1 MTSQALLLF
10 FVVTA
15 FFVLIAEGTE
25 YEHKS
30 NEEQLL
36 EKISSLEVKVGILE
50 NQDEMRSKVIKD
62 VIAKEI
68 AEIKTALEPLNEKHR
83 KLSEDVANLKAEK
96 FNKTVES
103 TRAVGNGTGQ
113 IIAFSAYDPTS
124 KTFST
129 GQTFVF
135 RSVDFNEGNGYNS
148 LSGEFT
154 APAGGLYQFS
164 VHVCNGE
171 GKHVA
176 SAIVHDGTYVAYSVQ
191 YQPSGSSCSSVNAL
205 LMMTPGQKVVAK
217 CTHPTKLLED
227 QCRRATFMGILIHK
241 TA

>member
-1 MTSQALLLF
+1 MTSQAFFLFFIFLLF
-10 FVVTA
+10 FL
-15 FFVLIAEGTE
+15 LISEGTE
-25 YEHKS
+25 YELKS
-30 NEEQLL
+30 KEEQLL

-50 NQDEMRSKVIKD
+50 NQAEMRSKVIKD

-83 KLSEDVANLKAEK
+83 KLSEDVATLKAIK
-96 FNKTVES
+96 INKTVES
-103 TRAVGNGTGQ
+103 THAVETDNDPV
-113 IIAFSAYDPTS
+113 IAFSAHNPTRS
-124 KTFST
+124 SLSI

-135 RSVDFNEGNGYNS
+135 GSVALNEGNGYNS
-148 LSGEFT
+148 SSGEFT

-164 VHVCNGE
+164 VHVCNGG

-176 SAIVHDGTYVAYSVQ
+176 SAIVHDDTYVAYSVQ

-205 LMMTPGQKVVAK
+205 LMMTPGQKVLVK
-217 CTHPTKLLED
+217 CTYSTWFTED
-227 QCRRATFMGILIHK
+227 QYRRATFMGVLIHK